1 MHLADTDPE
10 VRRRQLEVYRA
21 MSAQQRVL
29 LALALSEDLRRVAL
43 DGIRSRKPAS
53 DEADLR
59 VEWLR
64 MLHGDRLAV
73 ILSAADPAR

>member
-1 MHLADTDPE
+1 
-10 VRRRQLEVYRA
+10 
-21 MSAQQRVL
+21 MSAHQRVM
-29 LALALSEDLRRVAL
+29 LALDMSEDVRRVAL
-43 DGIRSRKPAS
+43 DGIRSRKPAYN
-53 DEADLR
+53 EAERR